1 MDEIKGRHPFGKGK
15 RLSVLFTVHLE
26 GPEGVK
32 YTVCTKSTPTVIFT
46 VTLNV
51 ANRIPSNLAH
61 SVGDT

>member
-1 MDEIKGRHPFGKGK
+1 MKLRVGT
-15 RLSVLFTVHLE
+15 LLE
-26 GPEGVK
+26 RENAYQFCSPCTLKGPEGVK

-61 SVGDT
+61 SVSDT